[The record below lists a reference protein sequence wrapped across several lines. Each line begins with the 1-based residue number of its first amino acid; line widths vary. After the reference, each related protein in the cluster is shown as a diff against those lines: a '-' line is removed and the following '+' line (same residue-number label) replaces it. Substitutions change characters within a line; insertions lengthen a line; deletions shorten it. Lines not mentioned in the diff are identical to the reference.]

1 MWPRNSDIIFAITHN
16 ECSNGKKKKKKDQM
30 QRAYHQVN
38 VPQCG
43 TYGPTLGVSLSNLQG
58 AIGEGVF

>member
-1 MWPRNSDIIFAITHN
+1 MNVAM
-16 ECSNGKKKKKKDQM
+16 EKKKKKKDQM